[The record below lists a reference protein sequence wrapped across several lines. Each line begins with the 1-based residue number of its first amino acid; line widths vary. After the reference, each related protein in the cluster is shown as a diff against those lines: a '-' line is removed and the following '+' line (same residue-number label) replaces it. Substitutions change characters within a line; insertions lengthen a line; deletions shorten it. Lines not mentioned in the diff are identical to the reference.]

1 MPLITQIVPSTWQ
14 ELEIGVRDILAEC
27 GMDAE
32 RQVQIPL
39 VRGGADV
46 DVLATDEAHGI
57 RSVIIC
63 ECKYWDSN
71 LPQAVAHA
79 FRTVVADSGANRGYI
94 ISRRGFQAGTYEA
107 VANTNV
113 ELLTYAEFQERF
125 FERWYRSRV
134 GEMENAIGQFNV
146 YYEPLGI
153 PGMGRLLDAGDEA
166 AADAYYAVW
175 KKYLFAGL
183 MLQRFSPYL
192 MLFRQGKIAELPIEL
207 PMSPEGEPL
216 VVPDD
221 VREAKGYRELFQRLT
236 AYGLE
241 GLRELRS
248 HNPVTRGV
256 PEDQVESDD

>member
-39 VRGGADV
+39 V
-46 DVLATDEAHGI
+46 
-57 RSVIIC
+57 
-63 ECKYWDSN
+63 
-71 LPQAVAHA
+71 
-79 FRTVVADSGANRGYI
+79 
-94 ISRRGFQAGTYEA
+94 
-107 VANTNV
+107 
-113 ELLTYAEFQERF
+113 
-125 FERWYRSRV
+125 
-134 GEMENAIGQFNV
+134 
-146 YYEPLGI
+146 GI
-153 PGMGRLLDAGDEA
+153 PGRGRLLDAGDEA